1 MSFFSVLCWIFL
13 CRRKSMLSEKPSPKS
28 PPYFCREGTKR
39 GGLLL
44 LNTQVLWNEYK
55 CILKSNKNI
64 LVNIVF
70 LSLKWAFMFFFFIY
84 HNHFFSQK
92 NNICQPCEEKKKK
105 ALQAAP
111 ITRVLIIFD
120 ASNSMSGK
128 WEGKEKMSIAK
139 NLCFQLID
147 SLSKIP
153 NIHLALRVYGSQVKY
168 PPGDCNDSKLVIPF
182 KPNNAKSIKEYI
194 STLKPTGITPIEH
207 SLIQSAS
214 DFPDNKTLNNIILIT
229 DGIEECKG
237 DPCKARQFLEEQ
249 GIKFKPFIIGIGL
262 NSQQAQTFNCV
273 GNYLDAND
281 KSLYKNISEVITQQK
296 LNKTTLQINL
306 LDIAGRPTE
315 TNVNITLY
323 DAKKKTYLYNYIH
336 SLNELNNPDTLNLP
350 SHITYKVVAHTI
362 PPVESSEFTLNE
374 GTHNIIPLNT
384 PQGAFMIQREKGIF
398 NFNEKTRVVVRDMK
412 THQIL
417 NVQNLNTPEKYIVND
432 YVIDILTLPLI
443 HQYVEIQPVKTQSI
457 SVPSAGEL
465 KIQSLET
472 GDGSLF
478 LQENNGKLKWI
489 SNLSKETQQTFYLLP
504 GKYVVVWRAKSMR
517 SSIYTIQKEIEIKS
531 NQTYTLKLY

>member
-1 MSFFSVLCWIFL
+1 MSFFSFL
-13 CRRKSMLSEKPSPKS
+13 CLIFICRQKS
-28 PPYFCREGTKR
+28 PILQNS
-39 GGLLL
+39 LLFIFSL
-44 LNTQVLWNEYK
+44 FFKKQVIKE
-55 CILKSNKNI
+55 I
-64 LVNIVF
+64 F
-70 LSLKWAFMFFFFIY
+70 LSLKWSLLIFFLIY
-84 HNHFFSQK
+84 HKILFSQ
-92 NNICQPCEEKKKK
+92 NNNVCLPCEEKKKK
-105 ALQAAP
+105 ALHSAP

-128 WEGKEKMSIAK
+128 WEGKEKMNVAK

-153 NIHLALRVYGSQVKY
+153 NVQLALRVYGSQVKY

-182 KPNNAKSIKEYI
+182 KPNNVKTIKEYI

-237 DPCKARQFLEEQ
+237 DPCKARKFLEEQ

-262 NSQQAQTFNCV
+262 SSQQAQSFNCV

-315 TNVNITLY
+315 TNVNITFY
-323 DAKKKTYLYNYIH
+323 DARKKTYLYNYIH
-336 SLNELNNPDTLNLP
+336 SLNELNNPDTLILP

-384 PQGAFMIQREKGIF
+384 PQGALLVQREKGIF
-398 NFNEKTRVVVRDMK
+398 NFNEKTRVVIRDKK

-417 NVQNLNTPEKYIVND
+417 NVQNLNTSEKYLVND
-432 YVIDILTLPLI
+432 YIIDILTLPLI

-465 KIQSLET
+465 KIQSLEA

-478 LQENNGKLKWI
+478 LQGNNGKLKWI

-517 SSIYTIQKEIEIKS
+517 SSIYTIQKEVEIKS